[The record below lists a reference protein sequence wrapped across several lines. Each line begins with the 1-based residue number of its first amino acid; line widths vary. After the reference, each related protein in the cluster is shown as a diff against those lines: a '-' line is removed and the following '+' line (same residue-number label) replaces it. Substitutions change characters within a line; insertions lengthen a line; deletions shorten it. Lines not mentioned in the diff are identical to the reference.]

1 MYVIVTSEGILKYHN
16 FW

>member
-1 MYVIVTSEGILKYHN
+1 MYVIVTSERILKYHN